1 MNDSIMATWRFAVL
15 YKKIFAVNFKL
26 AFIII
31 WKNGAESE
39 RPLQLISEKCF
50 LRNAL
55 IFTSP

>member
-15 YKKIFAVNFKL
+15 YKIFVVNFKL

-55 IFTSP
+55 NFTSP